1 MSTNDLR
8 NRLMEQVYK
17 KAEYIIEERAKT
29 LQALIKYEIAVI
41 NTELAM
47 RSNQHGYDFKFLSDS
62 YANNIILSPTQ
73 TDSGSV
79 SIRVTIPNHA
89 YKDASNDEVAF
100 FKEYVLANALQKL
113 RRGS

>member
-1 MSTNDLR
+1 MNTSDLR

-29 LQALIKYEIAVI
+29 LQALLKYEIAVI

-62 YANNIILSPTQ
+62 YANNIVLSPIQ

-113 RRGS
+113 TRGS

>member
-1 MSTNDLR
+1 MSTSDLR

-29 LQALIKYEIAVI
+29 LQALLKYEIAVI

-62 YANNIILSPTQ
+62 YANNIVLSPIQ

-113 RRGS
+113 TRGS

>member
-1 MSTNDLR
+1 MSTSDLR

-29 LQALIKYEIAVI
+29 LQELLKYEIAVI

-62 YANNIILSPTQ
+62 YANNIVLSPIQ

-89 YKDASNDEVAF
+89 YKDDSNDEVAF

-113 RRGS
+113 TRGS